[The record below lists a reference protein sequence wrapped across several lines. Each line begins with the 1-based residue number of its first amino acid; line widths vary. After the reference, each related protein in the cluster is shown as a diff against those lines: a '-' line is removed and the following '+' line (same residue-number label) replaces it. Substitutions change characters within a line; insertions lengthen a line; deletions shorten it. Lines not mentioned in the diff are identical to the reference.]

1 MDRACSLPW
10 AHGPL
15 SGWYLGR
22 NFGALSGTD
31 GHDITEAG
39 GGRGAFSHF
48 RRNPP
53 GTDQSAAPVRT
64 KATVVGRSILFR
76 QACRPAS

>member
-31 GHDITEAG
+31 GHDITGAG
-39 GGRGAFSHF
+39 GPGSVLPLQKKPPRARIS
-48 RRNPP
+48 RRP
-53 GTDQSAAPVRT
+53 R
-64 KATVVGRSILFR
+64 
-76 QACRPAS
+76 